1 MKSSP
6 GSSWRLWL
14 ATFLHHLLQQLVR
27 LLVLQLGPHQL
38 PHLGGPPM
46 TGMLVVS
53 LWVMSGGKKMQKR
66 KVCGGDGSKE
76 KAGQGSETKL
86 FLGIS

>member
-1 MKSSP
+1 MTENLGSSIPMMSLKTGAQTWRRMKSGESFCQIGITP
-6 GSSWRLWL
+6 
-14 ATFLHHLLQQLVR
+14 V
-27 LLVLQLGPHQL
+27 
-38 PHLGGPPM
+38 GPPM